1 MKLYKLLRARKI
13 LGDHMHEQLPAP
25 LAYKIMKF
33 IKASENEGA
42 FYNEKFNE
50 IVNRYGEKNHDGKS
64 EPNDGKLHIDKSRAP
79 QCEQEINEL
88 NEMEVDTPNIIFSI
102 SELDVLRFSVSD
114 LFVLDD
120 FISEEGCNGI

>member
-50 IVNRYGEKNHDGKS
+50 IVNTGSSILTRVV
-64 EPNDGKLHIDKSRAP
+64 LH
-79 QCEQEINEL
+79 
-88 NEMEVDTPNIIFSI
+88 
-102 SELDVLRFSVSD
+102 SVSKK
-114 LFVLDD
+114 
-120 FISEEGCNGI
+120 